1 MRGSIGVGAPV
12 STRKFK
18 LITSKTKIG
27 NGPFP
32 TANKIILLPRPPPFQ
47 EKNTRSARYYR
58 SGDDP
63 ESFQKNIPCGII

>member
-32 TANKIILLPRPPPFQ
+32 TANKIILLPRLTPHPLFKRKILDLQ
-47 EKNTRSARYYR
+47 DTT
-58 SGDDP
+58 DLVMI
-63 ESFQKNIPCGII
+63 QNIP